1 MIKSL
6 GRVGLFLAF
15 VGTVWGANWLL
26 STYGVVPIGFGLNAP
41 AGVFLAGLAFT
52 FRDLLHESSGGIWVL
67 VAILAGTVLSALL
80 EDAQRIAMAS
90 GTAFLASELADF
102 AVYSPLRAR
111 GWLKAVAASNL
122 VGFTADSI
130 LFLWLAFGSL
140 SFIEGQLVG
149 KGYMTAIAV
158 VAIWTWRSRSK
169 KAAGDY

>member
-67 VAILAGTVLSALL
+67 VAILTGTVLSALL

-158 VAIWTWRSRSK
+158 VAIWTWGSRLK
-169 KAAGDY
+169 RAAEDY